1 MKREQEILGILS
13 KRLGMLVKSLRLS
26 YDRLYELRLRVH
38 EPFIVVYDGG
48 EYFVGRE
55 GAMTREA
62 EAAYYIE
69 EQDLRDTMEL
79 VSSYSLYAYEDE
91 IRQGY
96 ITVQGGHRVG
106 LAGTVVV
113 EQGRIKN
120 VKHISFINIRVSHQV
135 QGCAKTIMPYIRGMG
150 QVYHTLII
158 SPPRGGKTTLLR
170 DMIRYISDGDEE
182 YAGMT
187 VGVVDERSELAA
199 CYLGLPQN
207 DLGMRTDVLDC
218 CPKVDGMLMLIRSMS
233 PQVIAVDEI
242 GSANDIEA
250 LAYVINCGCKILA
263 TVHGRSIDDIRN
275 KPVLRRLV
283 EEKIFERYVV
293 LEAGGRTGRV
303 EQVFD
308 AMGNPLLGTL

>member
-13 KRLGMLVKSLRLS
+13 KKLGMLVRSMQLS
-26 YDRLYELRLRVH
+26 YERLYELRLRVN
-38 EPFIVVYDGG
+38 EPFIVIYDAG
-48 EYFVGRE
+48 EYFVGKDGR
-55 GAMTREA
+55 MTKEA
-62 EAAYYIE
+62 GDAYYIE

-79 VSSYSLYAYEDE
+79 VSNYSIYAYEDE

-113 EQGRIKN
+113 EHGKIKN
-120 VKHISFINIRVSHQV
+120 VKHISFINIRVAHQI
-135 QGCAKTIMPYIRGMG
+135 QGCAKSVMPYIRELG
-150 QVYHTLII
+150 QVFHTLII

-170 DMIRYISDGDEE
+170 DMIRYISDGDGE
-182 YAGMT
+182 YGGMT

-199 CYLGLPQN
+199 CYLGKPQN

-242 GSANDIEA
+242 GSAGDIEA

-263 TVHGRSIDDIRN
+263 TVHGSSIDDIRN

-283 EEKIFERYVV
+283 EEKLFERYVV
-293 LEAGGRTGRV
+293 LMGGRHAGRV

-308 AMGNPLLGTL
+308 AMGNPLFG